1 MGKVIFK
8 IFLPFGKK
16 MLFLQFVKYK
26 KIKNYEFRRN
36 D

>member
-1 MGKVIFK
+1 MLTMGKVIFK

-26 KIKNYEFRRN
+26 NKKL
-36 D
+36 